1 MFINHQRHEI
11 NLKLVYTGPALSG
24 KTTNLEQI
32 HTTANPATRGQLVSL
47 KTSEDR
53 TLFFDFM
60 QLELGTVG
68 GLRPKFSLYT
78 VPGQVMYA
86 ATRKIVLQGS
96 DGVVFV
102 ADSAP
107 DRLAANVESWKQLHE
122 HLRELRM
129 NLATFPIIVQF
140 NKRDLPNALPAPT
153 LSAVLHTNGAQCME
167 AVAVQGV
174 GVKETLRAIVGAVLK
189 QAVGQPGQSGQ
200 PAQRPEEQGGLA
212 DLKRGA
218 HAPAVR

>member
-1 MFINHQRHEI
+1 MLINWSRREI
-11 NLKLVYTGPALSG
+11 NLKLVYYGPALSG

-32 HTTANPATRGQLVSL
+32 HRQLDKSHRSELVSL

-60 QLELGTVG
+60 QLELGMIG

-86 ATRKIVLQGS
+86 VTRKIVLQGA

-102 ADSAP
+102 VDSSP
-107 DRLAANVESWKQLHE
+107 DRLKANVEAWRQLHE

-129 NLATFPIIVQF
+129 NPATFPIVIQF
-140 NKRDLPNALPAPT
+140 NKRDLANAVPMPVLTAALAINGHPSVEA
-153 LSAVLHTNGAQCME
+153 SAVRD
-167 AVAVQGV
+167 V
-174 GVKETLRAIVGAVLK
+174 GVRETLRTVAGTMLK
-189 QAVGQPGQSGQ
+189 QAVGQRS
-200 PAQRPEEQGGLA
+200 
-212 DLKRGA
+212 
-218 HAPAVR
+218 